1 MIRPILT
8 SAPDLADLR
17 LVARALRNRNGGPTG
32 MGANDPDGGANVGL
46 PARPGSRDPAG
57 FEFGPVAAPR
67 HAPAHASWGV
77 LAALTARLRSIAD
90 GPRRADDPAWRFG
103 TASVRTDV
111 LDCAA
116 QLDQLQVTLAHELAL
131 RQQLELAVFD
141 AQTALAQARA
151 ELVGT
156 QAGERHARHLARHD
170 SLTALPNRGFFGER
184 LAQALA
190 AAAPRRRALAVMYLD
205 LDDFKPI
212 NDAYGHATGDEVLRI
227 VAARLSRTVRS
238 EDTVGRLGGDEFACL
253 LEGLQCRVQLD
264 HLACKVFDAVA
275 APCKIGMH
283 QLRVRASIG
292 IAMCPED
299 GLDADALLRNADA
312 AMYNAKRQQSG
323 YSFFDEAAQGWSPD
337 SR

>member
-17 LVARALRNRNGGPTG
+17 LVARAPRNRNGGPTG

-90 GPRRADDPAWRFG
+90 GPRRADDPAWRFS

-190 AAAPRRRALAVMYLD
+190 AA
-205 LDDFKPI
+205 
-212 NDAYGHATGDEVLRI
+212 
-227 VAARLSRTVRS
+227 S
-238 EDTVGRLGGDEFACL
+238 
-253 LEGLQCRVQLD
+253 
-264 HLACKVFDAVA
+264 
-275 APCKIGMH
+275 PCKIGMH
-283 QLRVRASIG
+283 QLRVRPSIG

-323 YSFFDEAAQGWSPD
+323 YAFFDEAAQGWSPD